1 MFVDKTCFVHNN
13 NVVDETK
20 LECSVY
26 VLCII
31 FVFFLHC
38 TVGGRSRMPSEIP
51 PHIQQLLDSQERQAL
66 ERSTTSQRPAYRK
79 ILVGGG
85 LPLTSKC
92 LHALRMQS
100 LGHAQCVTYSL
111 ESPTA
116 CRLVQYDVSACHGFG
131 WLQ

>member
-1 MFVDKTCFVHNN
+1 
-13 NVVDETK
+13 
-20 LECSVY
+20 
-26 VLCII
+26 
-31 FVFFLHC
+31 
-38 TVGGRSRMPSEIP
+38 MPSEIP

-66 ERSTTSQRPAYRK
+66 ERSATSRPAYRK

-92 LHALRMQS
+92 LHALCMQS
-100 LGHAQCVTYSL
+100 LGHAQSITYSL

-116 CRLVQYDVSACHGFG
+116 CRLVRYSVSARHGLC